1 MVAHGVAPTDFL
13 RRSFCWRKLV
23 EAGARFEELNGAAV
37 AMRYANATDED
48 DTARRLGLADLSPLP
63 RVGFKGK
70 GTADWL
76 ASQGLTLPTE
86 PNRTAAQSDGSLALR
101 LAQEEIFL
109 LGNLKGEA
117 GLGRTLHDGWVAAGT
132 PPASARGFLLPR
144 AETHAWF
151 LVTGENAA
159 EMLAK
164 LCGVDLRPAKFEN
177 GRIAQTSAAKMSVV
191 IARADQGATLAYHLV
206 ADSAS
211 AEYLWNCLIDAMAEF
226 NGGPVGLKAMQGLAA

>member
-1 MVAHGVAPTDFL
+1 MGAPGVAPTDFL

-76 ASQGLTLPTE
+76 AGQGLALPPE

-109 LGNLKGEA
+109 LGSLSGET
-117 GLGRTLHDGWVAAGT
+117 GLGRTLHDAWMAAGT

-177 GRIAQTSAAKMSVV
+177 GRIAQTSAAKMSLV

-211 AEYLWNCLIDAMAEF
+211 AEYLWGCLLDAMAEF
-226 NGGPVGLKAMQGLAA
+226 NGGPVGLKAMQGLSN

>member
-1 MVAHGVAPTDFL
+1 MAAPTDFP

-23 EAGARFEELNGAAV
+23 AAGARFEELNGAAV

-63 RVGFKGK
+63 RIGFKGK

-76 ASQGLTLPTE
+76 GGQGLTLPPE
-86 PNRTAAQSDGSLALR
+86 PNRTAPQSDGSLALR

-109 LGNLKGEA
+109 LGNLKGEGA
-117 GLGRTLHDGWVAAGT
+117 LGQKLHDAWMAAGT
-132 PPASARGFLLPR
+132 PPSSARGFVLPR
-144 AETHAWF
+144 SETHAWF
-151 LVTGENAA
+151 LVSGERAA

-164 LCGVDLRPAKFEN
+164 LCGVDLRPAKFDS

-191 IARADQGATLAYHLV
+191 IARADQGATLTYHLL

-211 AEYLWNCLIDAMAEF
+211 AEYLWDCLIDAMAEF
-226 NGGPVGLKAMQGLAA
+226 NGGPVGLKAMQGLSN

>member
-1 MVAHGVAPTDFL
+1 MVGPTDFP

-23 EAGARFEELNGAAV
+23 AAGARFEELGGAAV

-48 DTARRLGLADLSPLP
+48 STARRLGIADLSLLP
-63 RVGFKGK
+63 RIGFKGK

-76 ASQGLTLPTE
+76 GGQGLTLPPE
-86 PNRTAAQSDGSLALR
+86 PNRTATQSDGSLALR

-109 LGNLKGEA
+109 LGNLRGEGA
-117 GLGRTLHDGWVAAGT
+117 LGQKLQEAWTVAGT

-151 LVTGENAA
+151 LVTGKKAA
-159 EMLAK
+159 KMLAK
-164 LCGVDLRPAKFEN
+164 LCGVDLRPAKFDN

-191 IARADQGATLAYHLV
+191 IARADQGATLAFHLV

-211 AEYLWNCLIDAMAEF
+211 AEYLWDCLIDAMAEF
-226 NGGPVGLKAMQGLAA
+226 NGGPVGLKAMQGLAV